1 MAKFGAIGCV
11 AILVLA
17 AIVGVVVAG
26 TYNNLNTLDQG
37 VRAQWGQVE
46 NVYQRRAD
54 LVPNLVETVKGA
66 ANFEKDT
73 YTQVAEARSK
83 VGQISGDALKNVL
96 NDPQAFERY
105 QQAQSG
111 LSSALSRLMAVAE
124 AYPDLKANANFREL
138 QSQLEGSENRIAVER
153 KRFNEAAQAFNT
165 KRTSFPT
172 TLDRGLLPAVCR
184 EAVLQGGRGRRQG
197 AAGQVLGFRSETATI
212 RTAGCEASHTP
223 PRNLPIQKAWR
234 GGTRLALVLCGGVI
248 WLIMDRIR

>member
-11 AILVLA
+11 AILVVA
-17 AIVGVVVAG
+17 AILGVVVAG

-37 VRAQWGQVE
+37 VRAQWSQVE

-73 YTQVAEARSK
+73 FTQIAEARSK

-96 NDPQAFERY
+96 NDPQAFERF
-105 QQAQSG
+105 QQAQAG

-124 AYPDLKANANFREL
+124 AYPDLKANASFREL
-138 QSQLEGSENRIAVER
+138 QSQLEGTENRIAVER
-153 KRFNEAAQAFNT
+153 KRFTEAAQAFNT

-172 TLDRGLLPAVCR
+172 TLIASFFPKFAEKPYFKAV
-184 EAVLQGGRGRRQG
+184 EG
-197 AAGQVLGFRSETATI
+197 ADKAPQVKF
-212 RTAGCEASHTP
+212 
-223 PRNLPIQKAWR
+223 
-234 GGTRLALVLCGGVI
+234 
-248 WLIMDRIR
+248 

>member
-1 MAKFGAIGCV
+1 M
-11 AILVLA
+11 
-17 AIVGVVVAG
+17 
-26 TYNNLNTLDQG
+26 
-37 VRAQWGQVE
+37 E

-66 ANFEKDT
+66 ADFEKDT

-96 NDPQAFERY
+96 NDPQAFERF

-165 KRTSFPT
+165 KRDELPHHV
-172 TLDRGLLPAVCR
+172 DRGLLPALRR
-184 EAVLQGGRGRRQG
+184 EALLQGGRGRRQG
-197 AAGQVLGFRSETATI
+197 ARRSSSRPGERRQSGQRGVRPLTPRPETSRSRRLREVAP
-212 RTAGCEASHTP
+212 ALLWCWAEA
-223 PRNLPIQKAWR
+223 
-234 GGTRLALVLCGGVI
+234 
-248 WLIMDRIR
+248 

>member
-17 AIVGVVVAG
+17 AILGVVVAG

-37 VRAQWGQVE
+37 VRAQWAQVE

-66 ANFEKDT
+66 AGFEKDT

-83 VGQISGDALKNVL
+83 VGQISGDAMKNVL

-138 QSQLEGSENRIAVER
+138 QSQLEGSENRITVER
-153 KRFNEAAQAFNT
+153 KRFNETAQAFNT

-172 TLDRGLLPAVCR
+172 TIIASFFPRFAEKPYFK
-184 EAVLQGGRGRRQG
+184 
-197 AAGQVLGFRSETATI
+197 AAEGSDKAPQVKF
-212 RTAGCEASHTP
+212 
-223 PRNLPIQKAWR
+223 
-234 GGTRLALVLCGGVI
+234 
-248 WLIMDRIR
+248 

>member
-37 VRAQWGQVE
+37 VRAQWAQVE

-73 YTQVAEARSK
+73 YPRWPRRVPRSARFPATPSRTFST
-83 VGQISGDALKNVL
+83 I
-96 NDPQAFERY
+96 PRR
-105 QQAQSG
+105 
-111 LSSALSRLMAVAE
+111 SSATSRRNRAS
-124 AYPDLKANANFREL
+124 PRPCRGSWWWPRPTPTSRRTPTFREL

-172 TLDRGLLPAVCR
+172 TLIAGFFPRFAEKPYFKAA
-184 EAVLQGGRGRRQG
+184 EG
-197 AAGQVLGFRSETATI
+197 ADKAPQVKF
-212 RTAGCEASHTP
+212 
-223 PRNLPIQKAWR
+223 
-234 GGTRLALVLCGGVI
+234 
-248 WLIMDRIR
+248 

>member
-17 AIVGVVVAG
+17 AILGVVVAG

-172 TLDRGLLPAVCR
+172 TLIAGFFPRFAEKPYFKAV
-184 EAVLQGGRGRRQG
+184 EG
-197 AAGQVLGFRSETATI
+197 ADKAPQVKF
-212 RTAGCEASHTP
+212 
-223 PRNLPIQKAWR
+223 
-234 GGTRLALVLCGGVI
+234 
-248 WLIMDRIR
+248 